1 MVAGLLLASMVGA
14 ASSIADG
21 PGTQESPPAAGGS
34 VRQVTGQPDTGSSI
48 TVPGAGPP
56 TDLTG
61 VSPVGPD
68 DKHPKLESPLATV
81 ARIAREQGVDAAVAE
96 AQARGLHTA
105 GDRVR
110 VVVVGADNDAGA
122 ARTVAASL
130 GGTVESSYESLSQV
144 LFSVASLDQLAA
156 APEVQSIRA
165 PIVAR
170 PAGEPP
176 VDAGP
181 CSPGQSASLALP
193 ASPALAVSTD
203 TPPTCPP
210 S

>member
-1 MVAGLLLASMVGA
+1 MLAGLLLASMVGA
-14 ASSIADG
+14 AASIADG
-21 PGTQESPPAAGGS
+21 PGTEQGLPVANSSE
-34 VRQVTGQPDTGSSI
+34 RQVTGQPDTGSST

-61 VSPVGPD
+61 VGRVGPD
-68 DKHPKLESPLATV
+68 DKHPKLEAPLATV

-96 AQARGLHTA
+96 AQARGLYTA

-110 VVVVGADNDAGA
+110 VVVVGADDDAGA
-122 ARTVAASL
+122 ARGVAAAL
-130 GGTVESSYESLSQV
+130 GGTVESFYESLSQV
-144 LFSVASLDQLAA
+144 LISVASLEQLAA
-156 APEVQSIRA
+156 ASEVQSIRA

-181 CSPGQSASLALP
+181 CSQGQPASLALP
-193 ASPALAVSTD
+193 ASPALAVPSG